1 MRYGEAALS
10 QRPVEVRIRLLRSVA
25 RPSRHHA
32 GVASLLVTGLPALRW
47 DDAIPEA
54 DRFDVF
60 NDASRSLW
68 HRLPVT
74 RGTFGCDAADYLVDD
89 IIVYRLRYDGHTIT
103 RTPAQVATGLS
114 DGISVQLYR
123 RGSIR
128 GAVGEVDL
136 YAAPDRIVLHDLAH
150 PFSVW
155 TEESEVIGLIVPR
168 ARIDCRDWIYVR
180 APVISWP
187 ADSPTGRILTSAL
200 TMLWAELPRAEM
212 SDAPMLASSLVGL
225 LNGLLR
231 PSRDHE
237 DDVRRALNV
246 AMRQYITDHLD
257 DLALDVDTLRRQFFC
272 SRATLYRLFEG
283 DGGITKYIREARLRA
298 CMHDLALPTATR
310 KHIAR
315 IATRW
320 GFENPSHFN
329 RLFKQTFG
337 VVPSAV
343 GGLTV
348 GPNERTRTRYH
359 TETLNS
365 WVAQSTPR
373 DVA

>member
-1 MRYGEAALS
+1 M
-10 QRPVEVRIRLLRSVA
+10 
-25 RPSRHHA
+25 
-32 GVASLLVTGLPALRW
+32 TGLPALQW

-68 HRLPVT
+68 HRLPAT
-74 RGTFGCDAADYLVDD
+74 RGGFECDATDYLVDD
-89 IIVYRLRYDGHTIT
+89 VVVYRLCYNVHAIT

-155 TEESEVIGLIVPR
+155 TDDSEVIGVIVPR
-168 ARIDCRDWIYVR
+168 ARIDCHDWIR
-180 APVISWP
+180 THAPVIAWRV
-187 ADSPTGRILTSAL
+187 DSPTGRLLTSAL
-200 TMLWAELPRAEM
+200 STLWAELPRAEM
-212 SDAPMLASSLVGL
+212 SDGPLLASSLVGL
-225 LNGLLR
+225 LNGLLQ
-231 PSRDHE
+231 PSGEHG

-246 AMRQYITDHLD
+246 AIRQYIADHLD
-257 DLALDVDTLRRQFFC
+257 DLRLDVDTLRRQFFC
-272 SRATLYRLFEG
+272 SRATLYRMFEG
-283 DGGITKYIREARLRA
+283 DGGVATFIRDARLRA
-298 CMHDLALPTATR
+298 CMHDLALPSTTR

-329 RLFKQTFG
+329 RLFKQSFG

-343 GGLTV
+343 GGLALA
-348 GPNERTRTRYH
+348 PNERPRTRYH

-365 WVAQSTPR
+365 WVTQAPR
-373 DVA
+373 DSVQ

>member
-1 MRYGEAALS
+1 
-10 QRPVEVRIRLLRSVA
+10 
-25 RPSRHHA
+25 
-32 GVASLLVTGLPALRW
+32 VTGLPALHW
-47 DDAIPEA
+47 DDAIPAA

-68 HRLPVT
+68 LRLPAT
-74 RGTFGCDAADYLVDD
+74 QDTFECDAADYLVDD
-89 IIVYRLRYDGHTIT
+89 VIVYYLRYDAHAII

-136 YAAPDRIVLHDLAH
+136 YAAPDRIVLQDLAH

-155 TEESEVIGLIVPR
+155 TDDSEVIGVIVPR
-168 ARIDCRDWIYVR
+168 ARIDCHDWIRVR
-180 APVISWP
+180 APVISWRV
-187 ADSPTGRILTSAL
+187 DSPTGRVLASAL
-200 TMLWAELPRAEM
+200 TTLWAELPRAEM
-212 SDAPMLASSLVGL
+212 SDGPPLASSLVGL
-225 LNGLLR
+225 LNGLLQPGR
-231 PSRDHE
+231 EHE
-237 DDVRRALNV
+237 DDVRRALDV
-246 AMRQYITDHLD
+246 AIREYIADHLD
-257 DLALDVDTLRRQFFC
+257 DLALDVDTLRRLFFC

-283 DGGITKYIREARLRA
+283 DGGVAKYIRDARLRA
-298 CMHDLALPTATR
+298 CMHDLALPSASR

-343 GGLTV
+343 GGVTV
-348 GPNERTRTRYH
+348 ASNERPRTRYH

-365 WVAQSTPR
+365 WVRELAARES
-373 DVA
+373 A

>member
-1 MRYGEAALS
+1 M
-10 QRPVEVRIRLLRSVA
+10 
-25 RPSRHHA
+25 PSRDRLHVRLNLRW
-32 GVASLLVTGLPALRW
+32 GLASLAVTGLPALHW
-47 DDAIPEA
+47 DDAIPAA

-68 HRLPVT
+68 LRLPAT
-74 RGTFGCDAADYLVDD
+74 QDTFECDAADYLVDD
-89 IIVYRLRYDGHTIT
+89 VIVYYLRYDAHAII

-136 YAAPDRIVLHDLAH
+136 YAAPDRIVLQDLAH

-155 TEESEVIGLIVPR
+155 TDDSEVIGVIVPR
-168 ARIDCRDWIYVR
+168 ARIDCHDWIRVR
-180 APVISWP
+180 APVISWRV
-187 ADSPTGRILTSAL
+187 DSPTGRVLASAL
-200 TMLWAELPRAEM
+200 TTLWAELPRAEM
-212 SDAPMLASSLVGL
+212 SDGPPLASSLVGL
-225 LNGLLR
+225 LNGLLQPGR
-231 PSRDHE
+231 EHE
-237 DDVRRALNV
+237 DDVRRALDV
-246 AMRQYITDHLD
+246 AIREYIADHLD
-257 DLALDVDTLRRQFFC
+257 DLAMDVDTLRRLFFC

-283 DGGITKYIREARLRA
+283 DGGVAKYIRDARLRA
-298 CMHDLALPTATR
+298 CMHDLALPSTSR

-343 GGLTV
+343 GGVTV
-348 GPNERTRTRYH
+348 ASNERPRTRYH

-365 WVAQSTPR
+365 WVRELAARES
-373 DVA
+373 A

>member
-1 MRYGEAALS
+1 M
-10 QRPVEVRIRLLRSVA
+10 
-25 RPSRHHA
+25 
-32 GVASLLVTGLPALRW
+32 TGLPALQW

-68 HRLPVT
+68 HRLPAT
-74 RGTFGCDAADYLVDD
+74 RGSFECDAADYLVDD
-89 IIVYRLRYDGHTIT
+89 VIVYHLRYDAHAII

-155 TEESEVIGLIVPR
+155 TDDSEVIGVIVPR
-168 ARIDCRDWIYVR
+168 ARIDCHDWIR
-180 APVISWP
+180 THAPVISWRV
-187 ADSPTGRILTSAL
+187 DSPTGRVLTSAL
-200 TMLWAELPRAEM
+200 TTLWAELPRAEM
-212 SDAPMLASSLVGL
+212 SDGPLLASSLVGL
-225 LNGLLR
+225 LNGLLQ
-231 PSRDHE
+231 PSGDHG

-246 AMRQYITDHLD
+246 AIRQYIADHLD

-283 DGGITKYIREARLRA
+283 DGG
-298 CMHDLALPTATR
+298 
-310 KHIAR
+310 
-315 IATRW
+315 
-320 GFENPSHFN
+320 
-329 RLFKQTFG
+329 
-337 VVPSAV
+337 
-343 GGLTV
+343 
-348 GPNERTRTRYH
+348 
-359 TETLNS
+359 
-365 WVAQSTPR
+365 VAKLHS
-373 DVA
+373 

>member
-1 MRYGEAALS
+1 MHLS
-10 QRPVEVRIRLLRSVA
+10 LNFGWGL
-25 RPSRHHA
+25 
-32 GVASLLVTGLPALRW
+32 ASLSVTGLPALEW

-68 HRLPVT
+68 HRLPAT
-74 RGTFGCDAADYLVDD
+74 RGTFECDAADYLVDD
-89 IIVYRLRYDGHTIT
+89 VIVYHLRYDAHAII

-128 GAVGEVDL
+128 GAVGDVDL
-136 YAAPDRIVLHDLAH
+136 YAAPDRIVLQDLAH

-155 TEESEVIGLIVPR
+155 TDESEVIGVIVPR
-168 ARIDCRDWIYVR
+168 ARIACHDWIRIR
-180 APVISWP
+180 APVISWRV
-187 ADSPTGRILTSAL
+187 DSPTGRVLTSAL
-200 TMLWAELPRAEM
+200 TTFWAELPRAEM
-212 SDAPMLASSLVGL
+212 SDGPLLASSLVGL
-225 LNGLLR
+225 LNGLLQ

-246 AMRQYITDHLD
+246 AIRQYIADHLD
-257 DLALDVDTLRRQFFC
+257 DLALDVDTLRRLFFC

-283 DGGITKYIREARLRA
+283 DGGVAKYIRDARLRA
-298 CMHDLALPTATR
+298 CMHDLALPSTTR
-310 KHIAR
+310 KHIAL

-329 RLFKQTFG
+329 RLFKQSFG

-343 GGLTV
+343 GGLTLAS
-348 GPNERTRTRYH
+348 NERPRTRYH

-365 WVAQSTPR
+365 WVTQLAPR
-373 DVA
+373 DSV

>member
-1 MRYGEAALS
+1 
-10 QRPVEVRIRLLRSVA
+10 
-25 RPSRHHA
+25 
-32 GVASLLVTGLPALRW
+32 VTGLPALKW

-68 HRLPVT
+68 HRLPAT
-74 RGTFGCDAADYLVDD
+74 RGTFECDAADYLVDD
-89 IIVYRLRYDGHTIT
+89 VIVYHLRYNAHAII

-114 DGISVQLYR
+114 DGISVQLFR
-123 RGSIR
+123 RGSTR
-128 GAVGEVDL
+128 GAVGEVDF

-155 TEESEVIGLIVPR
+155 TDHSDVIGVIVPR
-168 ARIDCRDWIYVR
+168 ARIACHDWIRIR
-180 APVISWP
+180 APVISWRV
-187 ADSPTGRILTSAL
+187 DSPTGRVLTSAL
-200 TMLWAELPRAEM
+200 TTCWAELPRAEM
-212 SDAPMLASSLVGL
+212 SDGPRLASSLVGV
-225 LNGLLR
+225 LNGLLQPGR
-231 PSRDHE
+231 EHG

-246 AMRQYITDHLD
+246 AIRQYIADHLD

-283 DGGITKYIREARLRA
+283 DGGIAKHIRDARLRA
-298 CMHDLALPTATR
+298 CMHDLAVPSMTR
-310 KHIAR
+310 RQIGL

-343 GGLTV
+343 GGLTIA
-348 GPNERTRTRYH
+348 PNERPRTRYH

-365 WVAQSTPR
+365 WVTELVPS
-373 DVA
+373 DV

>member
-1 MRYGEAALS
+1 M
-10 QRPVEVRIRLLRSVA
+10 
-25 RPSRHHA
+25 
-32 GVASLLVTGLPALRW
+32 TGLPALQW

-68 HRLPVT
+68 HRLPAT
-74 RGTFGCDAADYLVDD
+74 RGTFECDAADYLVDD
-89 IIVYRLRYDGHTIT
+89 VIVYHLRYDAHTII

-128 GAVGEVDL
+128 GAVGDVDL
-136 YAAPDRIVLHDLAH
+136 YAAPDRIVLQDLAH

-155 TEESEVIGLIVPR
+155 TDDSEVIGVIVPR
-168 ARIDCRDWIYVR
+168 ARIDCHDWIRIR
-180 APVISWP
+180 APVISWRV
-187 ADSPTGRILTSAL
+187 DSPTGRVLTSAL
-200 TMLWAELPRAEM
+200 TTLWAELPRAEM
-212 SDAPMLASSLVGL
+212 SDGPLLASSLVGL
-225 LNGLLR
+225 LNGLLQ
-231 PSRDHE
+231 PSRDHG

-246 AMRQYITDHLD
+246 AIRQYIADHLD

-283 DGGITKYIREARLRA
+283 DGGVAKYIRDARLRA
-298 CMHDLALPTATR
+298 CMHDLALPSTTR
-310 KHIAR
+310 KHIAL

-329 RLFKQTFG
+329 RLFKQSFG

-343 GGLTV
+343 GGLTLAS
-348 GPNERTRTRYH
+348 NERPRTRYH

-365 WVAQSTPR
+365 WVTQLAPR
-373 DVA
+373 DSV

>member
-1 MRYGEAALS
+1 V
-10 QRPVEVRIRLLRSVA
+10 P
-25 RPSRHHA
+25 
-32 GVASLLVTGLPALRW
+32 GLPVVRW
-47 DDAIPEA
+47 VDATPEA

-68 HRLPVT
+68 HRLPAT
-74 RGTFGCDAADYLVDD
+74 RRTFECNAADYLVHDV
-89 IIVYRLRYDGHTIT
+89 IVYRLRYDAHAII

-128 GAVGEVDL
+128 GAVGDVEIHAEQDQ
-136 YAAPDRIVLHDLAH
+136 IVLQDLAH

-155 TEESEVIGLIVPR
+155 TDDSDVIGVIVPR
-168 ARIDCRDWIYVR
+168 ERIGCHDWIRIR
-180 APVISWP
+180 APVISWGV
-187 ADSPTGRILTSAL
+187 DSAPGRVLTSAL
-200 TMLWAELPRAEM
+200 TTLWAELPRAEI
-212 SDAPMLASSLVGL
+212 SDGPLLANSFVGL

-231 PSRDHE
+231 PGRDHE

-246 AMRQYITDHLD
+246 AIRQYIADHLD

-272 SRATLYRLFEG
+272 SRATLYRLFG
-283 DGGITKYIREARLRA
+283 ADGGVAKYIRDARLRA
-298 CMHDLALPTATR
+298 CMHDLARPSMTR
-310 KHIAR
+310 KRIAL

-329 RLFKQTFG
+329 RLFKHTFG
-337 VVPSAV
+337 VVPSTV
-343 GGLTV
+343 GGLTLA
-348 GPNERTRTRYH
+348 PEERPRTRYH

-365 WVAQSTPR
+365 WVTQLAPR
-373 DVA
+373 GSG